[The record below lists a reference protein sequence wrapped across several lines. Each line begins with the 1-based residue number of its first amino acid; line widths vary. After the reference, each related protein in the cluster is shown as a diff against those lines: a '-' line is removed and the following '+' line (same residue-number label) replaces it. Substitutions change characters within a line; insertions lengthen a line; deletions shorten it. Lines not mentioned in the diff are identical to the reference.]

1 MVAYFPNHMKWLALR
16 LRILNKMYYGLK
28 KGHQALVST
37 CQGVSEWGY
46 AGKDGGALLHNIVH
60 TAFDLFCSAGGSFSL
75 VLKLSLCWQRLLWSK

>member
-1 MVAYFPNHMKWLALR
+1 MVAYFPHHMKWLALR

-28 KGHQALVST
+28 TGRQALVST

-46 AGKDGGALLHNIVH
+46 AGRDGGALLVH
-60 TAFDLFCSAGGSFSL
+60 TAFDLFCLAGGSFSL